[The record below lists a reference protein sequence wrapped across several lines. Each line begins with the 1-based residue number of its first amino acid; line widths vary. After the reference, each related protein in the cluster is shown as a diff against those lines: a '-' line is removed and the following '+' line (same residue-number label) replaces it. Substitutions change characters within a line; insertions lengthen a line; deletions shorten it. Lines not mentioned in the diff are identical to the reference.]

1 MADRVVGLR
10 DGKNA
15 GSLDRNQISHDSL
28 IKLMVGREI
37 KPPSHSEQVV
47 TSSKAVLRLEDL
59 RYAQSPL
66 PGISLE
72 VKSGEIL
79 GMAGLMGAGRTE
91 LSECVFGLRKR
102 VGGKVILN
110 GSELPA
116 NDVRSSIKQG
126 MALVPEDRRGHGL
139 LLETGV
145 GYNLSLPNLDW
156 LNWFGVVRPGSE
168 RRMVGE
174 QIKNMGV
181 KTTNASKP
189 VGMLSGGN
197 QQKVVLGKWLARQPK
212 LLILDEPT
220 RGVDVGA
227 REEIYRIMRALAAN
241 GIGILMISSD
251 MEEVLSVSDRILV
264 MHEGALS
271 GELHRNQFSE
281 EAVMSLATGKPA
293 EEKTA
298 DHIGYG
304 RG

>member
-1 MADRVVGLR
+1 
-10 DGKNA
+10 
-15 GSLDRNQISHDSL
+15 
-28 IKLMVGREI
+28 
-37 KPPSHSEQVV
+37 
-47 TSSKAVLRLEDL
+47 
-59 RYAQSPL
+59 
-66 PGISLE
+66 
-72 VKSGEIL
+72 
-79 GMAGLMGAGRTE
+79 
-91 LSECVFGLRKR
+91 
-102 VGGKVILN
+102 
-110 GSELPA
+110 
-116 NDVRSSIKQG
+116 

-156 LNWFGVVRPGSE
+156 LNWFSVVRPGSE